1 MKLFERL
8 RIDSYSTYSA
18 LLRLGAGAL
27 FRSRPPTDREVIREL
42 HQILGTNYPEWLD
55 RINFDFLK
63 TLFVA
68 TRRPA
73 LLLISGALLAG
84 VWFLV
89 RGLAPYFGADS
100 DRFRPAPG
108 KPLKK
113 TPPAAGSVALLFR
126 EALDQAGAGDYRRAI
141 ISLHKATIEYLINRV
156 IPTASGKKYSNND
169 FKKKLQPGSTLYR
182 PFALIADYAEIA
194 AFSAA
199 PVSRSDFQTVL
210 ETFEKNFL

>member
-18 LLRLGAGAL
+18 LLRLGAGVL
-27 FRSRPPTDREVIREL
+27 FRSRTPTDREVIRKL
-42 HQILGTNYPEWLD
+42 HQILGTYYPEWLD

-63 TLFVA
+63 LFVA

-73 LLLISGALLAG
+73 LLLISGVLLLG

-89 RGLAPYFGADS
+89 RGLVPYLGADS
-100 DRFRPAPG
+100 DRFRTAPG
-108 KPLKK
+108 KPFKK
-113 TPPAAGSVALLFR
+113 TPPAADGVTLLFR

-169 FKKKLQPGSTLYR
+169 FKKKLQSGSTLYR

-210 ETFEKNFL
+210 EAFEKNFL